1 MAGTRLVAHTC
12 FLVFSLISV
21 LVAWRLGVVSRAP
34 LPLKVMANLSSTL
47 PSAVPVDIDLVVLRN
62 TRTAGVVASSSGVDC
77 PSCASILDAMQSD
90 PSLVRDVF
98 LSAEQ
103 LDRRNQQKQAGAR
116 AGSSHG
122 SSTNEQDPEQPLFF
136 VRDVDLRYVYTVP
149 SAAALEPP
157 VSQPEALDEW
167 LVDLLIPYHK
177 QYQHAGAKPTK
188 AALSVT
194 DNGRRSAS
202 AVPLTAEPSA
212 SFTPTTRYT
221 FFVGCSG
228 GGASGQSPVFIM
240 GKHRHGYLGL
250 GCGCSCSHDG
260 NDAGNDPHID
270 ALGVA
275 ARAAAAAAALA
286 VVQSLAEIIMA
297 HVLRSPVSPGDV
309 HARLGQAYRL
319 NFSLMSEDPAVRQ
332 CTWDFASASRRYLRP
347 LLTKL
352 NPVASFAVQSQ
363 EVAYA
368 KLSRFPP
375 RQHPRSR
382 RWYYS
387 PQDLKGFLGVNDFS
401 ILDLDDPWGAA
412 PTDGNS
418 IVSGEGAVNV
428 TDINHRT
435 TSSPHGQVPVNFM
448 VFCPSSAYSPL
459 VFMEEWVGAGSSKQ
473 PAAEAYEVPGFGGV
487 SVINGFRKT
496 SATSSTPKDATS
508 AVDSSVDV
516 VNPERIRRALGAHAA
531 QLRRIIGLPRPADR
545 PTQAPWPRIS
555 FADGLD
561 SGKITST
568 CQLCSVSQDPPPT
581 TVSLVFLPS
590 PQDGATEWEV
600 DALVRARLAHH
611 RRAAADTLR
620 SLAALVESSSEMEI
634 SNKIADDVSA
644 ALAALRRTDATVI
657 SGQST
662 SDAASPVGRSS
673 GVGGGEGLSVGRRAL
688 YDDGARRALRW
699 ARESLQ
705 RAEAAYFDPTMIP
718 QLYFPEDHLVAVYMP
733 FLGPLAF
740 PLLWGFAQEVRRYRR
755 KLQAKKKN
763 EE

>member
-1 MAGTRLVAHTC
+1 MEKKKTFLEVSISPDRGSEKNLCTHRKHGLVLDLHGRGERGGRATESLSMAGTRLAAHTC

-260 NDAGNDPHID
+260 NDAGNDPHMSYNPTDVKLTPAATITNENKVTQRSSRAPSDVKKPETTAGTASSGRGGPVRD

-347 LLTKL
+347 LLSKL
-352 NPVASFAVQSQ
+352 NPVASFAVQVNTMQ
-363 EVAYA
+363 YE
-368 KLSRFPP
+368 
-375 RQHPRSR
+375 
-382 RWYYS
+382 
-387 PQDLKGFLGVNDFS
+387 LG
-401 ILDLDDPWGAA
+401 
-412 PTDGNS
+412 
-418 IVSGEGAVNV
+418 SG
-428 TDINHRT
+428 
-435 TSSPHGQVPVNFM
+435 
-448 VFCPSSAYSPL
+448 
-459 VFMEEWVGAGSSKQ
+459 
-473 PAAEAYEVPGFGGV
+473 
-487 SVINGFRKT
+487 
-496 SATSSTPKDATS
+496 
-508 AVDSSVDV
+508 
-516 VNPERIRRALGAHAA
+516 
-531 QLRRIIGLPRPADR
+531 
-545 PTQAPWPRIS
+545 
-555 FADGLD
+555 
-561 SGKITST
+561 
-568 CQLCSVSQDPPPT
+568 
-581 TVSLVFLPS
+581 
-590 PQDGATEWEV
+590 
-600 DALVRARLAHH
+600 
-611 RRAAADTLR
+611 
-620 SLAALVESSSEMEI
+620 
-634 SNKIADDVSA
+634 
-644 ALAALRRTDATVI
+644 
-657 SGQST
+657 
-662 SDAASPVGRSS
+662 DAAHS
-673 GVGGGEGLSVGRRAL
+673 
-688 YDDGARRALRW
+688 
-699 ARESLQ
+699 
-705 RAEAAYFDPTMIP
+705 I
-718 QLYFPEDHLVAVYMP
+718 
-733 FLGPLAF
+733 
-740 PLLWGFAQEVRRYRR
+740 
-755 KLQAKKKN
+755 
-763 EE
+763 

>member
-1 MAGTRLVAHTC
+1 M
-12 FLVFSLISV
+12 
-21 LVAWRLGVVSRAP
+21 
-34 LPLKVMANLSSTL
+34 
-47 PSAVPVDIDLVVLRN
+47 
-62 TRTAGVVASSSGVDC
+62 
-77 PSCASILDAMQSD
+77 
-90 PSLVRDVF
+90 
-98 LSAEQ
+98 
-103 LDRRNQQKQAGAR
+103 
-116 AGSSHG
+116 
-122 SSTNEQDPEQPLFF
+122 
-136 VRDVDLRYVYTVP
+136 
-149 SAAALEPP
+149 
-157 VSQPEALDEW
+157 
-167 LVDLLIPYHK
+167 
-177 QYQHAGAKPTK
+177 
-188 AALSVT
+188 
-194 DNGRRSAS
+194 
-202 AVPLTAEPSA
+202 
-212 SFTPTTRYT
+212 
-221 FFVGCSG
+221 
-228 GGASGQSPVFIM
+228 
-240 GKHRHGYLGL
+240 
-250 GCGCSCSHDG
+250 
-260 NDAGNDPHID
+260 
-270 ALGVA
+270 
-275 ARAAAAAAALA
+275 
-286 VVQSLAEIIMA
+286 
-297 HVLRSPVSPGDV
+297 
-309 HARLGQAYRL
+309 
-319 NFSLMSEDPAVRQ
+319 
-332 CTWDFASASRRYLRP
+332 
-347 LLTKL
+347 
-352 NPVASFAVQSQ
+352 
-363 EVAYA
+363 
-368 KLSRFPP
+368 
-375 RQHPRSR
+375 
-382 RWYYS
+382 
-387 PQDLKGFLGVNDFS
+387 KGFLGVNDFS

-561 SGKITST
+561 SGEDGHDPTKISDQGDGDMKERVTSASESPGGAGKITST

-662 SDAASPVGRSS
+662 SVTAATTPGTAGASGDHSRGDTTPAAAGSATARQTHIPSPEDAASPVGRSS

-763 EE
+763 EEIRREDKERQERNEGDGESRITAEARGTPDALR